1 VFKNE
6 IEVRDENSALL
17 NLILQKHDNYLISF
31 SAPKVSNLENKTFYT
46 DIQWLSKALDLIFEG
61 IQKYPQHPL
70 VEYTVTENTTD
81 RLVLT
86 ILHRNSFKY
95 GLSIYDDK
103 LNLKRGDFSTI
114 KDRLRNLCDWCIES
128 EFAEGA
134 YRINYLVS
142 DNKNPAHEKIM
153 SAEGFKHVLTFYK

>member
-1 VFKNE
+1 M
-6 IEVRDENSALL
+6 
-17 NLILQKHDNYLISF
+17 
-31 SAPKVSNLENKTFYT
+31 
-46 DIQWLSKALDLIFEG
+46 
-61 IQKYPQHPL
+61 

-114 KDRLRNLCDWCIES
+114 KDKLRNLCDWCIES

-142 DNKNPAHEKIM
+142 DNENPAHEKII
-153 SAEGFKHVLTFYK
+153 SAEGFKHILTFYK

>member
-1 VFKNE
+1 M
-6 IEVRDENSALL
+6 
-17 NLILQKHDNYLISF
+17 
-31 SAPKVSNLENKTFYT
+31 
-46 DIQWLSKALDLIFEG
+46 
-61 IQKYPQHPL
+61 
-70 VEYTVTENTTD
+70 EYTVNENNND
-81 RLVLT
+81 ILVLT

-134 YRINYLVS
+134 YHINYLVS
-142 DNKNPAHEKIM
+142 DNENPAH
-153 SAEGFKHVLTFYK
+153 